1 MISTEIK
8 EIKGCISITQIL
20 KVMIDKK
27 KTTQKQPLKC
37 RLEA

>member
-27 KTTQKQPLKC
+27 KKQHKNNLSSVV
-37 RLEA
+37 